1 MNDIEIID
9 KFINHLYANGAKTG
23 CIREV
28 VVADKAQ
35 TGRVETMLVGEDL
48 AEEKASTVATRKYF
62 KISSFGIKTI
72 INYGS
77 YSSYL
82 KEEDEKRKL
91 EAEILDLQSD
101 NLKLQNKQLKRG
113 LILFCI
119 GVLTGFITT
128 NFTIIVEFMR
138 KLLSM

>member
-23 CIREV
+23 HINEV
-28 VVADKAQ
+28 VVADRAQ
-35 TGRVETMLVGEDL
+35 TDRVEIMLVGEGL
-48 AEEKASTVATRKYF
+48 AEEKASTVAMRRNF

-91 EAEILDLQSD
+91 EAEILDLRSD

-113 LILFCI
+113 LILFI
-119 GVLTGFITT
+119 FGLLTGFITT
-128 NFTIIVEFMR
+128 NLAIIVEFVR
-138 KLLSM
+138 KIL